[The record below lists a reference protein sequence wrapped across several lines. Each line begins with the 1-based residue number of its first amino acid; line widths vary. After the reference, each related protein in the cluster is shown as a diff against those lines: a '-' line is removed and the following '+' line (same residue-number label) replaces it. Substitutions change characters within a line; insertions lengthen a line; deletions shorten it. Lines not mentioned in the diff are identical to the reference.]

1 MRIVGVCGSLA
12 AESSNLR
19 LLRAIGESAG
29 ERAELHHAT
38 VLAEL
43 PLFSPEREGDGDPAV
58 TAWRSAIAEADAIV
72 IACPEYGHSLPGA
85 LKNGIDW
92 LIGSGELYRKR
103 VAITAAVRH
112 PERGLRA
119 LAALRTTLGAVDARV
134 VWNAPILED
143 DAAAIQALLARL
155 FDDGDTK
162 PAVLY
167 DFPISGN
174 AWKVRTLLRRL
185 ERPFRIEWIDLLTS
199 AQRQPSFLA
208 KSPAGQVPVLELE
221 DGTCLRDSSAILV
234 TLAEHTALLP
244 SGSAR
249 HDVLAWLSFE
259 QSFLA
264 KCVGRAIFHS
274 VYPDAV
280 SAAPA
285 LWDAWRREGTQGLK
299 TLDRHLRG
307 RSFVVGESFTIADI
321 ALFAYSHRAELGG
334 FDLAPLPELRGWL
347 ARVRDEP
354 GVRPMEHAPE
364 AQQRE

>member
-19 LLRAIGESAG
+19 LLRAIGEAAG
-29 ERAELHHAT
+29 ARAELQLTAL
-38 VLAEL
+38 LADL
-43 PLFSPEREGDGDPAV
+43 PLFSPERESQGGPAV
-58 TAWRSAIAEADAIV
+58 TAWRSSIAAADAVV

-92 LIGSGELYRKR
+92 LIGSGELYGKR

-112 PERGLRA
+112 PARGLGG

-134 VWNAPILED
+134 VWNAPIVED
-143 DAAAIQALLARL
+143 DPAAIHALFARL
-155 FDDGDTK
+155 ADDGEAR
-162 PAVLY
+162 PIVLY

-185 ERPFRIEWIDLLTS
+185 ERPFRIEWVDLLTG
-199 AQRQPSFLA
+199 AQRQPAFLA
-208 KSPAGQVPVLELE
+208 KSPVGQVPVLELE
-221 DGTCLRDSSAILV
+221 DGTCLRDSSAILF

-244 SGSAR
+244 GGSAR

-259 QSFLA
+259 QTFLA
-264 KCVGRAIFHS
+264 KHVGRAIFHTT
-274 VYPDAV
+274 YPEV
-280 SAAPA
+280 VPVAPP
-285 LWDAWRREGTQGLK
+285 LWDAWRREGTTGLK
-299 TLDRHLRG
+299 LLDRHLRG

-321 ALFAYSHRAELGG
+321 SLFAYSHRAEIGG
-334 FDLAPLPELRGWL
+334 FDLAPLAELRGWL

-354 GVRPMEHAPE
+354 GVWPIEHAPE
-364 AQQRE
+364 A